1 MSMSLSFLLLH
12 LIVIVTALLLV
23 IKWLFLMK
31 MTHHLNQKLKTQHEN
46 ASADKNVSE
55 SKPPSVSIILPMK
68 DEKATAA
75 ECIECLLS
83 QDYPGEYE
91 IIASIPDEKDPT
103 NDTISCYAH
112 NPKVS
117 VVYSGN
123 NGKAEAMYKAAS
135 ASEHKLLAFLDADC
149 RPRRNWLSA
158 MVSSL
163 KRKNLD
169 SICGWMCIKGRNPV
183 VIAQAYDTILLLM
196 MLLRSSF
203 LWGGNLLILRETYLR
218 CGGGLEY
225 AKKEIAED
233 DALHRKLRE
242 LGGKHAVTLE
252 QTSFIE
258 VIAKRTL
265 KSFYKQRIRWTAIFL
280 EGRKYG
286 GIFTSKWFLFHGV
299 YAFFLL
305 CFPIMFVQKSL
316 PFVLIILILIFTYY
330 LSDVFMIRRWAKKM
344 KLPVPME
351 GVLFYF
357 ISLCVHAIAFY
368 NVILYLLLGKTE
380 KWKGGK
386 HKD

>member
-1 MSMSLSFLLLH
+1 MPLGFSLLH
-12 LIVIVTALLLV
+12 LIVIVTALLMV
-23 IKWLFLMK
+23 IKWMLLMK
-31 MTHHLNQKLKTQHEN
+31 MNHHLIQKLKHDDVGV
-46 ASADKNVSE
+46 DKNILE
-55 SKPPSVSIILPMK
+55 SKPPSVSIIVPMK
-68 DEKATAA
+68 DERANAS

-91 IIASIPDEKDPT
+91 IITSIPDEKDPT
-103 NDTISCYAH
+103 NDVISRYAR

-135 ASEHKLLAFLDADC
+135 VSAYEILAYLDADC
-149 RPRRNWLSA
+149 RPRRYWLSA

-183 VIAQAYDTILLLM
+183 AIAQAYDTILLLM

-225 AKKEIAED
+225 ARAEIAED
-233 DALHRKLRE
+233 GALHRKLRE

-252 QTSFIE
+252 PASFVE

-265 KSFYKQRIRWTAIFL
+265 KSFYKQRVRWTAIFL
-280 EGRKYG
+280 EGRKYV

-305 CFPIMFVQKSL
+305 CFPIMLVQKSL
-316 PFVLIILILIFTYY
+316 PFVLITVILIFTYY

-344 KLPVPME
+344 KLAVPME
-351 GVLFYF
+351 GILFYF
-357 ISLCVHAIAFY
+357 ISLCVHAVAFY
-368 NVILYLLLGKTE
+368 NVILHLLLGKTE

>member
-1 MSMSLSFLLLH
+1 MNHH
-12 LIVIVTALLLV
+12 LI
-23 IKWLFLMK
+23 
-31 MTHHLNQKLKTQHEN
+31 QKLKTPHEN
-46 ASADKNVSE
+46 ANADKNVFE
-55 SKPPSVSIILPMK
+55 SKPPGVSIIVPMK
-68 DEKATAA
+68 DEKGNAA

-91 IIASIPDEKDPT
+91 IIASIPDEKDTT
-103 NDTISCYAH
+103 NDVISCYTH

-135 ASEHKLLAFLDADC
+135 VSVYEILAFLDADC

-169 SICGWMCIKGRNPV
+169 SICGWMCIRGRNPV
-183 VIAQAYDTILLLM
+183 AIAQTYDTILLLM
-196 MLLRSSF
+196 LLLPSSF
-203 LWGGNLLILRETYLR
+203 LWGGNLLILRKAYSR
-218 CGGGLEY
+218 CEGGLEY
-225 AKKEIAED
+225 AREEIAED
-233 DALHRKLRE
+233 GALHRKLRE

-252 QTSFIE
+252 PASFIE

-265 KSFYKQRIRWTAIFL
+265 SSFYKQRTRWAAIFL
-280 EGRKYG
+280 EGREYV

-305 CFPIMFVQKSL
+305 CFTIMFVLEKSL
-316 PFVLIILILIFTYY
+316 SFVLITLILISAYY

-344 KLPVPME
+344 KLVVPME

-357 ISLCVHAIAFY
+357 ISLCVHAVAFY